1 MNIARSINSIKPES
15 DWDAPQWASVPT
27 FELGYVRPESS
38 SHHPRVTA
46 RIACDPRGV
55 AVLFRVDD
63 RFVRSRHTQFQ
74 DMVCEDSCVEW
85 FVEPR
90 PDRGYLNFEM
100 NCGGT
105 LHASYIEDP
114 TRTADGFKKFRR
126 LTAADA
132 AEITVRTSMPR
143 IVEPEVA
150 TPVTWSAF
158 LHVPFTVLERYVGP
172 INSAPGTI
180 WRGNFFKCGDATSHP
195 HWLTWSPV
203 AELNFHRPQDFAAL
217 VFG

>member
-1 MNIARSINSIKPES
+1 MNIFRSPSPLTPELA
-15 DWDAPQWASVPT
+15 WDHPQWAPAPVIRL
-27 FELGYVRPESS
+27 EYVRPESS
-38 SHHPRVTA
+38 PHHPRVAA
-46 RIACDPRGV
+46 RIACDTRGV
-55 AVLFRVDD
+55 AVLFRVED
-63 RFVRSRHTQFQ
+63 RYVRSRCTRYQ

-105 LHASYIEDP
+105 LHASYIEDA

-132 AEITVRTSMPR
+132 AEITLHTSMPKV
-143 IVEPEVA
+143 VEPELT

-158 LHVPFTVLERYVGP
+158 LYVPFTVFERYAGA
-172 INSAPGTI
+172 ISSTPGTV

-203 AELNFHRPQDFAAL
+203 AELNFHRPQDFAPL